1 MTRYK
6 AEVITEVTYRWEFN
20 VPDAEDN
27 NDLDDDL
34 RAYDM
39 AESWDLREIVRIGGS
54 REEWPQ
60 ECKVTPVEGKHE

>member
-1 MTRYK
+1 MSRYK
-6 AEVITEVTYRWEFN
+6 AEVITEVTYRWEFDLP
-20 VPDAEDN
+20 VDATD
-27 NDLDDDL
+27 DLDDDL